1 MVNSDASPVF
11 IDTNILVYANIQG
24 FPLHQVALE
33 KIQTFFEAEIDLWIS
48 RQVLREFMVCVTRP
62 QTYAKPQPIKV
73 AIERIQFFQNRFKV
87 ADDTP
92 QVTAKLLE
100 ILRQSSVGGKQI
112 HDANIVATML
122 TIGVHRLLT
131 HNTKDFE
138 RFSAFIQ
145 ILPLEFN

>member
-11 IDTNILVYANIQG
+11 IDTNILVYANIKG

-33 KIQTFFEAEIDLWIS
+33 AIQTLFDAEIELWIS
-48 RQVLREFMVCVTRP
+48 RQVLREFIVCVTRP
-62 QTYAKPQPIKV
+62 QTYAKPQPIEIV
-73 AIERIQFFQNRFKV
+73 IERIQGFQDRFQV
-87 ADDTP
+87 ADDTA
-92 QVTAKLLE
+92 QVTAKRLELL
-100 ILRQSSVGGKQI
+100 LQNSVGGKQI
-112 HDANIVATML
+112 HDANIVATLL

-138 RFSAFIQ
+138 RFSQFIQ